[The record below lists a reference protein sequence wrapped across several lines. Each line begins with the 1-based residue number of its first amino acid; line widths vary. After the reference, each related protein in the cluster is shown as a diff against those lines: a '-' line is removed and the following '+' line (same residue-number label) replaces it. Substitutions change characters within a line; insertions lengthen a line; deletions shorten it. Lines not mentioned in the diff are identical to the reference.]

1 MTVSFLSSSVLSQKS
16 DMGGWEIDGEYN
28 KNFNAD
34 EFDSF
39 RGNIVGI
46 TKVVPLPGMSPGIA
60 LLLGIAGGEVITVH
74 VCPLWFENPGNI
86 GVRNGD
92 RVKVRGAWAEINGEE
107 VFMLSKLKKGNDFEY
122 KVRLTKDGT
131 PLWTMPPEELERERN
146 SE

>member
-1 MTVSFLSSSVLSQKS
+1 
-16 DMGGWEIDGEYN
+16 MGGWEIDGEYN
-28 KNFNAD
+28 KHFSLD

-46 TKVVPLPGMSPGIA
+46 EKVVPLPGMSPGLA
-60 LLLGIAGGEVITVH
+60 LLIEISGGEIITVH
-74 VCPLWFENPGNI
+74 VCPLWFDNPSGI

-92 RVKVRGAWAEINGEE
+92 RVNVRGAWAEINGE
-107 VFMLSKLKKGNDFEY
+107 LKKGNDFSY

-131 PLWTMPPEELERERN
+131 PFWTMTPEELEHERN